1 MSEFNL
7 RSAASYAGLILMMA
21 VTSLLA
27 ILLIGPVKAAGL
39 GAFED
44 PDSIL
49 NAFLFIFA
57 MLVITAVLLILIK
70 WKAQQVI
77 SVIIG
82 FSLAAVIYYVVMAL
96 LHQAGLGVLAD
107 AGGVICGIGVIALLW
122 FYPEWYV
129 INTAG
134 ILVAAG
140 CAVIFGVSLSL
151 LPVLVL
157 LVLLMV
163 YDFIAVKRSKHML
176 TLADGVLRQKMPIMF
191 LVPKTK
197 GYSYRKSG
205 FSIRNE
211 KGERGAY
218 MIGMGDVIMPAILV
232 VSAQVFAGGEGVMSV
247 FGIYLPA
254 LGALIGGIVGLLI
267 LMIPVNTGKPQP
279 GLPLINGCAI
289 IGFFLCCLIAGSWA
303 WLIW

>member
-1 MSEFNL
+1 MSEYNL
-7 RSAASYAGLILMMA
+7 RSAASYVGLILMMA
-21 VTSLLA
+21 ATSILA
-27 ILLIGPVKAAGL
+27 VLLIGPVKAAGL

-44 PDSIL
+44 PGSIL

-57 MLVITAVLLILIK
+57 MLVVTAILLILIK

-77 SVIIG
+77 SIIIG

-96 LHQAGLGVLAD
+96 FQQLGIGLWAD
-107 AGGVICGIGVIALLW
+107 VIGVICAIVIIALLW

-129 INTAG
+129 INAAG
-134 ILVAAG
+134 IIVASG
-140 CAVIFGVSLSL
+140 CAAIFGVSLSL
-151 LPVLVL
+151 IPVLIL
-157 LVLLMV
+157 LVLLMI
-163 YDFIAVKRSKHML
+163 YDYIAVKRSKHML

-205 FSIRNE
+205 FSIRDE

-218 MIGMGDVIMPAILV
+218 MIGMGDMIMPAILV
-232 VSAQVFAGGEGVMSV
+232 VSAQVFAGGVGVLSV
-247 FGIYLPA
+247 FGLYLPA
-254 LGALIGGIVGLLI
+254 FGALIGGIIGLLI
-267 LMIPVNTGKPQP
+267 LMVPVNTGKPQP

-289 IGFFLCCLIAGSWA
+289 LGFFIFCLITGSWN
-303 WLIW
+303 WLIL

>member
-44 PDSIL
+44 PDSVL

-151 LPVLVL
+151 IPVLVL

-232 VSAQVFAGGEGVMSV
+232 VSAQVFAGGDGVMSV

-254 LGALIGGIVGLLI
+254 FGALIGGIVGLLI
-267 LMIPVNTGKPQP
+267 LMVPVNTGKPQP

-289 IGFFLCCLIAGSWA
+289 IGFFICCLIAGSWG
-303 WLIW
+303 WLVL

>member
-1 MSEFNL
+1 MSEYNL
-7 RSAASYAGLILMMA
+7 RSAASYVGLILMMA

-27 ILLIGPVKAAGL
+27 VLLIGPVMEAGL

-57 MLVITAVLLILIK
+57 MLVVTAVLLILIK
-70 WKAQQVI
+70 WKAQQII
-77 SVIIG
+77 SIIIG
-82 FSLAAVIYYVVMAL
+82 FSLTAVIYYVVM
-96 LHQAGLGVLAD
+96 
-107 AGGVICGIGVIALLW
+107 ALLW

-129 INTAG
+129 INIAG
-134 ILVAAG
+134 IVVAAG
-140 CAVIFGVSLSL
+140 CAAIFGVSLSL
-151 LPVLVL
+151 LPVLIL

-176 TLADGVLRQKMPIMF
+176 TLADDVLRQKMPIMF

-205 FSIRNE
+205 FSIRDS

-218 MIGMGDVIMPAILV
+218 MVGMGDVIMPAILV
-232 VSAQVFAGGEGVMSV
+232 VSAQVFAGGEGVISI
-247 FGIYLPA
+247 FGLYLPA

-267 LMIPVNTGKPQP
+267 LMVPVNTGKPQP

-289 IGFFLCCLIAGSWA
+289 ISFVLCCLITGSWA